1 MQEILIEKSVF
12 LKCLC
17 KKLCFQYIFN
27 IFVRQK
33 GVFYADNGQYTSR
46 ECVKDIEMKKIII
59 LIFSFL
65 GLGGMVNA
73 QKISFAD
80 NAISKGTTLWK
91 TPVTAVFSFTNK
103 EKTPLVVKN
112 VDAGCG
118 CVSVEWTK
126 TPVERGGKGEVKVT
140 YDAKQLGTYDRYI
153 DVYTNGSD
161 KPVKVR
167 MSGRISNVED
177 IDVEQLFPYVIDNVR
192 VSTNNIEFPD
202 IYGGDSATVKIEVYN
217 AGREVYSPQLMH
229 LPSYITMDVN
239 PKLLP
244 AGRRGVIELTVHGD
258 LVPELG
264 LNQTSIYVPRFPGD
278 KVGTNNDIEVSTVK
292 LSDVQLDKNSK
303 VAPRMKLSTTEL
315 VLNSH
320 GSFANA
326 VGKLGIKPDFLGKV
340 GIKTKMQG
348 VVTIT
353 NRGNAPLTLTNIQAF
368 NRAITVSIPNTTIAP
383 GQKAQMKVAV
393 DSRFLGMSKAQP
405 RILLITNDPKMPKAV
420 VNVKFE

>member
-1 MQEILIEKSVF
+1 MIDNR
-12 LKCLC
+12 
-17 KKLCFQYIFN
+17 QYP
-27 IFVRQK
+27 
-33 GVFYADNGQYTSR
+33 SR
-46 ECVKDIEMKKIII
+46 ECVKDIEMKKIIV
-59 LIFSFL
+59 LIIAM
-65 GLGGMVNA
+65 GLGGIVHA
-73 QKISFAD
+73 QKISFTNNTIA
-80 NAISKGTTLWK
+80 KGTTLWK
-91 TPVTAVFSFTNK
+91 TPVTATFTFTNK
-103 EKTPLVVKN
+103 ERTPLVIKD

-118 CVSVEWTK
+118 CLSVDWTK
-126 TPVERGGKGEVKVT
+126 TPVEKGGKGEVKVT
-140 YDAKQLGTYDRYI
+140 YDAKQLGTYDRFI
-153 DVYTNGSD
+153 DVYTNGSA

-167 MSGRISNVED
+167 MSGRISNVEEINVD
-177 IDVEQLFPYVIDNVR
+177 EMFPYVIDNVR

-202 IYGGDSATVKIEVYN
+202 VYGGDSATVKIEVYN
-217 AGREVYSPQLMH
+217 AGREVYTPQLMH
-229 LPSYITMDVN
+229 VPSYITMDIK
-239 PKLLP
+239 PKLLA

-264 LNQTSIYVPRFPGD
+264 LNQTSVYVPRFPGD
-278 KVGTNNDIEVSTVK
+278 KVGTNNDIEISTVK
-292 LSDVQLDKNSK
+292 LSDVQLDNNSK

-320 GSFANA
+320 GRFANA

-420 VNVKFE
+420 INVKFE

>member
-1 MQEILIEKSVF
+1 MIDNR
-12 LKCLC
+12 
-17 KKLCFQYIFN
+17 QYP
-27 IFVRQK
+27 
-33 GVFYADNGQYTSR
+33 SR
-46 ECVKDIEMKKIII
+46 ECVKDIEMKKIIV
-59 LIFSFL
+59 LIIAM
-65 GLGGMVNA
+65 GLGGIVHA
-73 QKISFAD
+73 QKISFTNNTIA
-80 NAISKGTTLWK
+80 KGTTLWK
-91 TPVTAVFSFTNK
+91 TPVTATFTFTNK
-103 EKTPLVVKN
+103 ERTPLVIKD

-118 CVSVEWTK
+118 CLSVDWTK
-126 TPVERGGKGEVKVT
+126 TPVEKGGKGEVKVT
-140 YDAKQLGTYDRYI
+140 YDAKQLGTYDRFI
-153 DVYTNGSD
+153 DVYTNGSA

-167 MSGRISNVED
+167 MSGRISNVEEINVD
-177 IDVEQLFPYVIDNVR
+177 EMFPYVIDNVR

-202 IYGGDSATVKIEVYN
+202 VYGGDSATVKIEVYN
-217 AGREVYSPQLMH
+217 AGREVYTPQLMH
-229 LPSYITMDVN
+229 VPSYITMDIK
-239 PKLLP
+239 PKLLA

-264 LNQTSIYVPRFPGD
+264 LNQTSVYVPRFPGD
-278 KVGTNNDIEVSTVK
+278 KVGTNNDIEISTVK
-292 LSDVQLDKNSK
+292 LSDVQLDNNSK

-320 GSFANA
+320 GRFANA

-405 RILLITNDPKMPKAV
+405 RILIITNDPKMPKAV
-420 VNVKFE
+420 INVKFE

>member
-1 MQEILIEKSVF
+1 MIDNR
-12 LKCLC
+12 
-17 KKLCFQYIFN
+17 QYP
-27 IFVRQK
+27 
-33 GVFYADNGQYTSR
+33 SR
-46 ECVKDIEMKKIII
+46 ECVKDIEMKKIIV
-59 LIFSFL
+59 LIIAM
-65 GLGGMVNA
+65 GLGGIVHA
-73 QKISFAD
+73 QKISFTNNTIA
-80 NAISKGTTLWK
+80 KGTTLWK
-91 TPVTAVFSFTNK
+91 TPVTATFTFTNK
-103 EKTPLVVKN
+103 ERTPLVIKD

-118 CVSVEWTK
+118 CLSVDWTK
-126 TPVERGGKGEVKVT
+126 TPVEKGGKGEVKVT
-140 YDAKQLGTYDRYI
+140 YDAKQLGTYDRFI
-153 DVYTNGSD
+153 DVYTNGSA

-167 MSGRISNVED
+167 MSGRISNVEEINVD
-177 IDVEQLFPYVIDNVR
+177 EMFPYVIDNVR

-202 IYGGDSATVKIEVYN
+202 VYGGDSATVKIEVYN
-217 AGREVYSPQLMH
+217 AGREVYTPQLMH
-229 LPSYITMDVN
+229 VPSYITMDIK
-239 PKLLP
+239 PKLLA

-264 LNQTSIYVPRFPGD
+264 LNQTSVYVPRFPGD
-278 KVGTNNDIEVSTVK
+278 KVGTNNDIEISTVK

-303 VAPRMKLSTTEL
+303 VAPKMKLSTTEL

-320 GSFANA
+320 GRFANA

-405 RILLITNDPKMPKAV
+405 RILIITNDPKMPKAV
-420 VNVKFE
+420 INVKFE

>member
-1 MQEILIEKSVF
+1 MIDNR
-12 LKCLC
+12 
-17 KKLCFQYIFN
+17 QYP
-27 IFVRQK
+27 
-33 GVFYADNGQYTSR
+33 SR
-46 ECVKDIEMKKIII
+46 ECVKDIEMKKIIV
-59 LIFSFL
+59 LIIAM
-65 GLGGMVNA
+65 GLGGIVHA
-73 QKISFAD
+73 QKISFTNNTIA
-80 NAISKGTTLWK
+80 KGTTLWK
-91 TPVTAVFSFTNK
+91 TPVTATFTFTNK
-103 EKTPLVVKN
+103 ERTPLVIKD

-118 CVSVEWTK
+118 CLSVDWTK
-126 TPVERGGKGEVKVT
+126 TPVEKGGKGEVKVT
-140 YDAKQLGTYDRYI
+140 YDAKLLGTYDRFI
-153 DVYTNGSD
+153 DVYTNGSA

-167 MSGRISNVED
+167 MSGRISNVEEINVD
-177 IDVEQLFPYVIDNVR
+177 EMFPYVIDNVR

-202 IYGGDSATVKIEVYN
+202 VYGGDSATVKIEVYN
-217 AGREVYSPQLMH
+217 AGREVYTPQLMH
-229 LPSYITMDVN
+229 VPSYITMDIK
-239 PKLLP
+239 PKLLA

-264 LNQTSIYVPRFPGD
+264 LNQTSVYVPRFPGD
-278 KVGTNNDIEVSTVK
+278 KVGTNNDIEISTVK
-292 LSDVQLDKNSK
+292 LSDVQLDNNSK

-320 GSFANA
+320 GRFANA

-405 RILLITNDPKMPKAV
+405 RILIITNDPKMPKAV
-420 VNVKFE
+420 INVKFE

>member
-1 MQEILIEKSVF
+1 
-12 LKCLC
+12 
-17 KKLCFQYIFN
+17 
-27 IFVRQK
+27 
-33 GVFYADNGQYTSR
+33 
-46 ECVKDIEMKKIII
+46 MKKIIV
-59 LIFSFL
+59 LIIAM
-65 GLGGMVNA
+65 GLGGIVHA
-73 QKISFAD
+73 QKISFTNNTIA
-80 NAISKGTTLWK
+80 KGTTLWK
-91 TPVTAVFSFTNK
+91 TPVTATFTFTNK
-103 EKTPLVVKN
+103 ERTPLVIKD

-118 CVSVEWTK
+118 CLSVDWTK
-126 TPVERGGKGEVKVT
+126 TPVEKGGKGEVKVT
-140 YDAKQLGTYDRYI
+140 YDAKQLGTYDRFI
-153 DVYTNGSD
+153 DVYTNGSA

-167 MSGRISNVED
+167 MSGRISNVEEINVD
-177 IDVEQLFPYVIDNVR
+177 EMFPYVIDNVR

-202 IYGGDSATVKIEVYN
+202 VYGGDSATVKIEVYN
-217 AGREVYSPQLMH
+217 AGREVYTPQLMH
-229 LPSYITMDVN
+229 VPSYITMDIK
-239 PKLLP
+239 PKLLA

-264 LNQTSIYVPRFPGD
+264 LNQTSVYVPRFPGD
-278 KVGTNNDIEVSTVK
+278 KVGTNNDIEISTVK
-292 LSDVQLDKNSK
+292 LSDVQLDNNSK

-320 GSFANA
+320 GRFANA

-405 RILLITNDPKMPKAV
+405 RILIITNDPKMPKAV
-420 VNVKFE
+420 INVKFE

>member
-1 MQEILIEKSVF
+1 MIDNR
-12 LKCLC
+12 
-17 KKLCFQYIFN
+17 QYP
-27 IFVRQK
+27 
-33 GVFYADNGQYTSR
+33 SR
-46 ECVKDIEMKKIII
+46 ECVKDIEMKKIIV
-59 LIFSFL
+59 LIIAM
-65 GLGGMVNA
+65 GLGGIVHA
-73 QKISFAD
+73 QKISFTNNTIA
-80 NAISKGTTLWK
+80 KGTTLWK
-91 TPVTAVFSFTNK
+91 TPVTATFTFTNK
-103 EKTPLVVKN
+103 ERTPLVIKD

-118 CVSVEWTK
+118 CLSVDWTK
-126 TPVERGGKGEVKVT
+126 TPVEKGGKGEVKVT
-140 YDAKQLGTYDRYI
+140 YDAKQLGTYDRFI
-153 DVYTNGSD
+153 DVYTNGSA

-167 MSGRISNVED
+167 MSGRISNVEEINVD
-177 IDVEQLFPYVIDNVR
+177 EMFPYVIDNVR

-202 IYGGDSATVKIEVYN
+202 VYGGDSATVKIEVYN
-217 AGREVYSPQLMH
+217 AGREVYTPQLMH
-229 LPSYITMDVN
+229 VPSYITMDIK
-239 PKLLP
+239 PKLLA

-264 LNQTSIYVPRFPGD
+264 LNQTSVYVPRFPGD
-278 KVGTNNDIEVSTVK
+278 KVGTNNDIEISTVK
-292 LSDVQLDKNSK
+292 LSDVQLDNNSK
-303 VAPRMKLSTTEL
+303 VAPKMKLSTTEL
-315 VLNSH
+315 ILNSH
-320 GSFANA
+320 GRFANA

-420 VNVKFE
+420 INVKFE

>member
-1 MQEILIEKSVF
+1 
-12 LKCLC
+12 
-17 KKLCFQYIFN
+17 
-27 IFVRQK
+27 
-33 GVFYADNGQYTSR
+33 
-46 ECVKDIEMKKIII
+46 MKKIII

>member
-1 MQEILIEKSVF
+1 MIDNR
-12 LKCLC
+12 
-17 KKLCFQYIFN
+17 QYP
-27 IFVRQK
+27 
-33 GVFYADNGQYTSR
+33 SR
-46 ECVKDIEMKKIII
+46 ECVKDIEMKKIIV
-59 LIFSFL
+59 LIIAM
-65 GLGGMVNA
+65 GLGGIVHA
-73 QKISFAD
+73 QKISFTNNTIA
-80 NAISKGTTLWK
+80 KGTTLWK
-91 TPVTAVFSFTNK
+91 TPVTATFTFTNK
-103 EKTPLVVKN
+103 ERTPLVIKD

-118 CVSVEWTK
+118 CLSVDWTK
-126 TPVERGGKGEVKVT
+126 TPVEKGGKGEVKVT
-140 YDAKQLGTYDRYI
+140 YDAKQLGTYDRFI
-153 DVYTNGSD
+153 DVYTNGSA

-167 MSGRISNVED
+167 MSGRISNVEEINVD
-177 IDVEQLFPYVIDNVR
+177 EMFPYVIDNVR

-202 IYGGDSATVKIEVYN
+202 VYGGDSATVKIEVYN
-217 AGREVYSPQLMH
+217 AGREVYTPQLMH
-229 LPSYITMDVN
+229 VPSYITMDIK
-239 PKLLP
+239 PKLLA

-264 LNQTSIYVPRFPGD
+264 LNQTSVYVPRFPGD
-278 KVGTNNDIEVSTVK
+278 KVGTNNDIEISTVK
-292 LSDVQLDKNSK
+292 LSDVQLDNNSK
-303 VAPRMKLSTTEL
+303 FAPKMKLSTTEL

-320 GSFANA
+320 GRFANA

-420 VNVKFE
+420 INVKFE

>member
-1 MQEILIEKSVF
+1 MIDNR
-12 LKCLC
+12 
-17 KKLCFQYIFN
+17 QYP
-27 IFVRQK
+27 
-33 GVFYADNGQYTSR
+33 SR
-46 ECVKDIEMKKIII
+46 ECVKDIEMKKIIV
-59 LIFSFL
+59 LIIAM
-65 GLGGMVNA
+65 GLEGIVHA
-73 QKISFAD
+73 QKISFTNNTIA
-80 NAISKGTTLWK
+80 KGTTLWK
-91 TPVTAVFSFTNK
+91 TPVTATFTFTNK
-103 EKTPLVVKN
+103 ERTPLVIKD

-118 CVSVEWTK
+118 CLSVDWTK
-126 TPVERGGKGEVKVT
+126 TPVEKGGKGEVKVT
-140 YDAKQLGTYDRYI
+140 YDAKQLGTYDRFI
-153 DVYTNGSD
+153 DVYTNGSA

-167 MSGRISNVED
+167 MSGRISNVEEINVD
-177 IDVEQLFPYVIDNVR
+177 EMFPYVIDNVR

-202 IYGGDSATVKIEVYN
+202 VYGGDSATVKIEVYN
-217 AGREVYSPQLMH
+217 AGREVYTPQLMH
-229 LPSYITMDVN
+229 VPSYITMDIK
-239 PKLLP
+239 PKLLA

-264 LNQTSIYVPRFPGD
+264 LNQTSVYVPRFPGD
-278 KVGTNNDIEVSTVK
+278 KVGTNNDIEISTVK
-292 LSDVQLDKNSK
+292 LSDVQLDNNSK
-303 VAPRMKLSTTEL
+303 VAPKMKLSTTEL

-320 GSFANA
+320 GRFANA

-405 RILLITNDPKMPKAV
+405 RILIITNDPKMPKAV
-420 VNVKFE
+420 INVKFE

>member
-1 MQEILIEKSVF
+1 MIDNR
-12 LKCLC
+12 
-17 KKLCFQYIFN
+17 QYP
-27 IFVRQK
+27 
-33 GVFYADNGQYTSR
+33 SR
-46 ECVKDIEMKKIII
+46 ECVKDIEMKKIIV
-59 LIFSFL
+59 LIIAM
-65 GLGGMVNA
+65 GLGGIVHA
-73 QKISFAD
+73 QKISFTNNTIA
-80 NAISKGTTLWK
+80 KGTTLWK
-91 TPVTAVFSFTNK
+91 TPVTATFTFTNK
-103 EKTPLVVKN
+103 ERTPLVIKD

-118 CVSVEWTK
+118 CLSVDWTK
-126 TPVERGGKGEVKVT
+126 TPVEKGGKGEVKVT
-140 YDAKQLGTYDRYI
+140 YDAKQLGTYDRFI
-153 DVYTNGSD
+153 DVYTNGSA

-167 MSGRISNVED
+167 MSGRISNVEEINVD
-177 IDVEQLFPYVIDNVR
+177 EMFPYVIDNVR

-202 IYGGDSATVKIEVYN
+202 VYGGDSATVKIEVYN
-217 AGREVYSPQLMH
+217 AGREVYTPQLMH
-229 LPSYITMDVN
+229 VPSYITMDIK
-239 PKLLP
+239 PKLLA

-264 LNQTSIYVPRFPGD
+264 LNQTSVYVPRFPGD
-278 KVGTNNDIEVSTVK
+278 KVGTNNDIEISTVK
-292 LSDVQLDKNSK
+292 LSDVQLDNNSK
-303 VAPRMKLSTTEL
+303 VAPKMKLSTTEL

-320 GSFANA
+320 GRFANA

-420 VNVKFE
+420 INVKFE

>member
-1 MQEILIEKSVF
+1 MIDNR
-12 LKCLC
+12 
-17 KKLCFQYIFN
+17 QYP
-27 IFVRQK
+27 
-33 GVFYADNGQYTSR
+33 SR
-46 ECVKDIEMKKIII
+46 ECVKDIEMKKIIV
-59 LIFSFL
+59 LIIAM
-65 GLGGMVNA
+65 GLGGIVHA
-73 QKISFAD
+73 QKISFTNNTIA
-80 NAISKGTTLWK
+80 KGTTLWK
-91 TPVTAVFSFTNK
+91 TPVTATFTFTNK
-103 EKTPLVVKN
+103 ERTPLVIKD

-118 CVSVEWTK
+118 CLSVDWTK
-126 TPVERGGKGEVKVT
+126 TPVEKGGKGEVKVT
-140 YDAKQLGTYDRYI
+140 YDAKQLGTYDRFI
-153 DVYTNGSD
+153 DVYTNGSA
-161 KPVKVR
+161 KPIKVR
-167 MSGRISNVED
+167 MSGRISNVEEINVD
-177 IDVEQLFPYVIDNVR
+177 EMFPYVIDNVR

-202 IYGGDSATVKIEVYN
+202 VYGGDSATVKIEVYN
-217 AGREVYSPQLMH
+217 AGREVYTPQLMH
-229 LPSYITMDVN
+229 VPSYITMDIK
-239 PKLLP
+239 PKLLA

-264 LNQTSIYVPRFPGD
+264 LNQTSVYVPRFPGD
-278 KVGTNNDIEVSTVK
+278 KVGTNNDIEISTVK
-292 LSDVQLDKNSK
+292 LSDVQLDNNSK
-303 VAPRMKLSTTEL
+303 VAPKMKLSTTEL

-320 GSFANA
+320 GRFANA

-420 VNVKFE
+420 INVKFE

>member
-1 MQEILIEKSVF
+1 MIDNR
-12 LKCLC
+12 
-17 KKLCFQYIFN
+17 QYP
-27 IFVRQK
+27 
-33 GVFYADNGQYTSR
+33 SR

-59 LIFSFL
+59 LLITVM
-65 GLGGMVNA
+65 GWDGMANA
-73 QKISFAD
+73 QKISFD
-80 NAISKGTTLWK
+80 NSTIVKGTTLWK
-91 TPVTAVFSFTNK
+91 TPVTAIFTFTNK
-103 EKTPLVVKN
+103 ERTPLVIKD

-118 CVSVEWTK
+118 CLSVDWTK
-126 TPVERGGKGEVKVT
+126 TPVEKGGKGEVKVT
-140 YDAKQLGTYDRYI
+140 YDAKQLGTYDRFI
-153 DVYTNGSD
+153 DVYTNGSA
-161 KPVKVR
+161 KPIKVR
-167 MSGRISNVED
+167 MSGRISNVEEINVD
-177 IDVEQLFPYVIDNVR
+177 EMFPYVIDNVR

-202 IYGGDSATVKIEVYN
+202 VYGGDSATVKIEVYN
-217 AGREVYSPQLMH
+217 AGREVYTPQLMH
-229 LPSYITMDVN
+229 VPSYITMDIK
-239 PKLLP
+239 PKLLA

-264 LNQTSIYVPRFPGD
+264 LNQTSVYVPRFPGD
-278 KVGTNNDIEVSTVK
+278 KVGTNNDIEISTVK
-292 LSDVQLDKNSK
+292 LSDVQLDNNSK

-320 GSFANA
+320 GRFANA

-368 NRAITVSIPNTTIAP
+368 NRAITVSIPNTMIAP

-405 RILLITNDPKMPKAV
+405 RILIITNDPKMPKAV
-420 VNVKFE
+420 INVKFE